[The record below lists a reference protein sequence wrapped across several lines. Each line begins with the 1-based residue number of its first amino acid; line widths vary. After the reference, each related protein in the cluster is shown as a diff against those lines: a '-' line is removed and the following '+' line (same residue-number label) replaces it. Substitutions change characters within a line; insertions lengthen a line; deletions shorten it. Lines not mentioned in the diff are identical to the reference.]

1 LVIRRLITSPVEL
14 IFYHVASYIQEERFL
29 YPIYPLLAYIAGNTL
44 DHTLRILTHLFTPPA
59 LPTSPP
65 KTPHRAVSAARVPK
79 WVGPVKTAML
89 VGCVV
94 LSLVLFTA
102 RVASNAVNYG
112 GTLLTTNSNLLQL
125 ILMR

>member
-1 LVIRRLITSPVEL
+1 
-14 IFYHVASYIQEERFL
+14 VASYIQEERFL

-44 DHTLRILTHLFTPPA
+44 DHTLRILTHLFAPPA
-59 LPTSPP
+59 LPASPP
-65 KTPHRAVSAARVPK
+65 KTSNRAVSAAGVPK
-79 WVGPVKTAML
+79 WVGPAKTAML